1 MPLILLATHN
11 YILSVV
17 SSYIDGVARPQTSN
31 SPAMGDIGVRQL
43 SQSSIDPQL
52 YSAASNR
59 AEATPHS
66 QDDSSMGSGGTPI
79 QRQRKVGDF
88 VSRASTKYV
97 SNVHAKAA
105 SGRADIEIKR
115 TMKASKIQR
124 DVVRIIT
131 LIL

>member
-1 MPLILLATHN
+1 
-11 YILSVV
+11 
-17 SSYIDGVARPQTSN
+17 
-31 SPAMGDIGVRQL
+31 MGDIGVRQL
-43 SQSSIDPQL
+43 SQSSVDPQL

-124 DVVRIIT
+124 DVARIIT